1 LIAVSNVL
9 SLTRYMRDSTVM
21 IKVVISGEKSGEKE
35 SDLESE
41 VGLRLFR
48 ECFLGDCRWSEAC

>member
-1 LIAVSNVL
+1 MSNVL
-9 SLTRYMRDSTVM
+9 SLTRYTKDGTVM
-21 IKVVISGEKSGEKE
+21 VKVVISGEKE

-48 ECFLGDCRWSEAC
+48 ECLLGLGDCIGWRKAC

>member
-48 ECFLGDCRWSEAC
+48 ECLLGLGNCIRW